1 MDNSAIAIS
10 VAIAKLDCDDEIKK
24 CLSALFNEEL
34 AVGSGEQVPRN
45 FYVRQVEMRAENWSP
60 KEGKSK

>member
-1 MDNSAIAIS
+1 MDISAIAIS
-10 VAIAKLDCDDEIKK
+10 RAIASLDCDEEIKK

-34 AVGSGEQVPRN
+34 AIGSGAQVPKN

-60 KEGKSK
+60 NEGNSK